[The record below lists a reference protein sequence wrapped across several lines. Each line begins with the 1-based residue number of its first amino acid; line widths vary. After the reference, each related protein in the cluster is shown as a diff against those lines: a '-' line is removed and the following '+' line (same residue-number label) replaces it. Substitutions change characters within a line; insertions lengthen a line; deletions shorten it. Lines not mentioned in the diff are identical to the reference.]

1 MKRNIFAVCDLEV
14 DYALNFMDYMNR
26 KKIIPF
32 EIQAFTSV
40 ENLIAYGKQTHI
52 ELLLISGRAMCREV
66 RDLDIGKIIILSEG
80 VHPPELDQYP
90 SVYKYQSSSDVLRE
104 VMACYGAEKKTVADQ
119 IAVLKKTTEIIGIF
133 SPLGRCLKTSFALT
147 LGQILAKERA
157 VLYLNME
164 EYSGFEEL
172 MGKGFAHNLSD
183 LLYYVRQDNQNLLY
197 KMNSMIQTINNLD
210 YVPPVQMPADI
221 RTTAWQDWE
230 RLFQMLILDSSYEV
244 IVLDIGCGIDE
255 NFQLLDMCKKIYMPV
270 LSDAVSQCK
279 IAQFENLVRIWDYPQ
294 ILEKTEKINPPFH
307 MATCLSPAYVEQL
320 MWSELGDYVRNLLR
334 KESQKKEN

>member
-26 KKIIPF
+26 KKNIPF

-133 SPLGRCLKTSFALT
+133 SPLGR
-147 LGQILAKERA
+147 
-157 VLYLNME
+157 
-164 EYSGFEEL
+164 
-172 MGKGFAHNLSD
+172 
-183 LLYYVRQDNQNLLY
+183 
-197 KMNSMIQTINNLD
+197 
-210 YVPPVQMPADI
+210 
-221 RTTAWQDWE
+221 
-230 RLFQMLILDSSYEV
+230 
-244 IVLDIGCGIDE
+244 
-255 NFQLLDMCKKIYMPV
+255 
-270 LSDAVSQCK
+270 
-279 IAQFENLVRIWDYPQ
+279 IWDYPQ

>member
-26 KKIIPF
+26 KKNIPF

-244 IVLDIGCGIDE
+244 IVLDIGC
-255 NFQLLDMCKKIYMPV
+255 
-270 LSDAVSQCK
+270 K

-334 KESQKKEN
+334 KESQKKDN

>member
-26 KKIIPF
+26 KKNIPF

-133 SPLGRCLKTSFALT
+133 SPLGRCLKTSFASRIQRT
-147 LGQILAKERA
+147 SRIIRIYNNDCFCSAG
-157 VLYLNME
+157 N
-164 EYSGFEEL
+164 F
-172 MGKGFAHNLSD
+172 LSD
-183 LLYYVRQDNQNLLY
+183 IIHIRIPFCLLITNIMYCF
-197 KMNSMIQTINNLD
+197 ST
-210 YVPPVQMPADI
+210 
-221 RTTAWQDWE
+221 
-230 RLFQMLILDSSYEV
+230 S
-244 IVLDIGCGIDE
+244 
-255 NFQLLDMCKKIYMPV
+255 
-270 LSDAVSQCK
+270 
-279 IAQFENLVRIWDYPQ
+279 
-294 ILEKTEKINPPFH
+294 
-307 MATCLSPAYVEQL
+307 
-320 MWSELGDYVRNLLR
+320 
-334 KESQKKEN
+334 

>member
-26 KKIIPF
+26 KKNIPF

-183 LLYYVRQDNQNLLY
+183 LLYYVRQDNQTGCKKCCNKWYQVSEFLTHISDYKAVGLLY
-197 KMNSMIQTINNLD
+197 NKLCHSLTFGNVLFFQIMCQPDTQTCYEYHNN
-210 YVPPVQMPADI
+210 
-221 RTTAWQDWE
+221 
-230 RLFQMLILDSSYEV
+230 
-244 IVLDIGCGIDE
+244 
-255 NFQLLDMCKKIYMPV
+255 
-270 LSDAVSQCK
+270 
-279 IAQFENLVRIWDYPQ
+279 
-294 ILEKTEKINPPFH
+294 
-307 MATCLSPAYVEQL
+307 PAYHHCL
-320 MWSELGDYVRNLLR
+320 TDP
-334 KESQKKEN
+334 

>member
-26 KKIIPF
+26 KKNIPF

-119 IAVLKKTTEIIGIF
+119 IAVLKKTTEIIF
-133 SPLGRCLKTSFALT
+133 TSGT
-147 LGQILAKERA
+147 L
-157 VLYLNME
+157 
-164 EYSGFEEL
+164 S
-172 MGKGFAHNLSD
+172 
-183 LLYYVRQDNQNLLY
+183 
-197 KMNSMIQTINNLD
+197 
-210 YVPPVQMPADI
+210 
-221 RTTAWQDWE
+221 
-230 RLFQMLILDSSYEV
+230 
-244 IVLDIGCGIDE
+244 
-255 NFQLLDMCKKIYMPV
+255 
-270 LSDAVSQCK
+270 
-279 IAQFENLVRIWDYPQ
+279 ENLFCIDTWTDTCQRTSRSLSEYGRIFR
-294 ILEKTEKINPPFH
+294 I
-307 MATCLSPAYVEQL
+307 
-320 MWSELGDYVRNLLR
+320 
-334 KESQKKEN
+334 